1 LSERNELDQLFDR
14 VAGCLLEMDL
24 ERDFWQKAG
33 GLTALIKSGE
43 ERYVEA
49 ARAIL
54 ERSVATQT
62 SEGNLN
68 FNDVERHVAGHIR
81 EETCVVECATLGYPL
96 LLLHE
101 RSPRDEYLDAA
112 RLQVGA
118 VDRAPRTRDGG
129 VTQLMERIELWIDYA
144 YLLCPFLVKYGLV
157 ASETRVT
164 DEGFNQLFVHL
175 DHLWEPRESLARHAW
190 VETPNHFAQSTFWAR
205 GNGWLA
211 AGLAD
216 MLGDAPGH
224 DGAERARETLQAL
237 LARLVTL
244 QDRSGYWRNVLDDP
258 RESLETSG
266 TLMFG
271 YAIARAVELGVVDEK
286 MVSHAV
292 RAFRVVTGGVR
303 ADGAVK
309 GVALPP
315 GGQMVPLGVTPIGQ
329 GWLLLLMQV
338 LRRIDAI

>member
-1 LSERNELDQLFDR
+1 LHQHDELFDR
-14 VAGCLLEMDL
+14 VAQYLLNMDL

-33 GLTALIKSGE
+33 GLTALVRSGNPE
-43 ERYVEA
+43 YIDS
-49 ARAIL
+49 ARKIL
-54 ERSVATQT
+54 DRSVATQD
-62 SEGNLN
+62 SAGNLN
-68 FNDVERHVAGHIR
+68 YNDVERHVAGHIR

-101 RSPRDEYLDAA
+101 HQPKDAYLEAA
-112 RLQVGA
+112 RLQVRA
-118 VDRAPRTRDGG
+118 VDNAPRTADGG

-144 YLLCPFLVKYGLV
+144 YLLCPFLVKFGLV
-157 ASETRVT
+157 TGESRVT
-164 DEGFNQLFVHL
+164 DEGFRQLEIHL
-175 DHLWEPRESLARHAW
+175 DHLWEPKESLARHAW

-211 AGLAD
+211 AGLVD
-216 MLGDAPGH
+216 MLADALDHP
-224 DGAERARETLQAL
+224 GAERAKATLDVMIP
-237 LARLVTL
+237 RLIEL

-271 YAIARAVELGVVDEK
+271 YAIARAVELGLTDEK
-286 MVSHAV
+286 NLSAAV
-292 RAFRVVTGGVR
+292 RAFEVVAGGVG

-309 GVALPP
+309 GVAVPP
-315 GGQMVPLGVTPIGQ
+315 GGPMVPLGVTPIGQ

-338 LRRIDAI
+338 LRRIDAV